1 MTDIAF
7 YLLMLY
13 FRGRT
18 MPNLHDALHCDA
30 DILQLD
36 VVAVG
41 EVMDASKPA
50 AAPAAASLTV
60 GDGGDETA

>member
-1 MTDIAF
+1 
-7 YLLMLY
+7 
-13 FRGRT
+13 

-41 EVMDASKPA
+41 DVMDAFKPA
-50 AAPAAASLTV
+50 AAEEVSAQQIIGSV
-60 GDGGDETA
+60 DEK

>member
-1 MTDIAF
+1 
-7 YLLMLY
+7 
-13 FRGRT
+13 

-41 EVMDASKPA
+41 DVMDAIKPA
-50 AAPAAASLTV
+50 VAEEVSAHQIV
-60 GDGGDETA
+60 GRVDEK

>member
-1 MTDIAF
+1 
-7 YLLMLY
+7 
-13 FRGRT
+13 

-41 EVMDASKPA
+41 EVMAVPLVTTQPVD
-50 AAPAAASLTV
+50 AASDEISTV
-60 GDGGDETA
+60 CQ

>member
-1 MTDIAF
+1 
-7 YLLMLY
+7 
-13 FRGRT
+13 

>member
-1 MTDIAF
+1 
-7 YLLMLY
+7 
-13 FRGRT
+13 

-41 EVMDASKPA
+41 DVMDAIKPA
-50 AAPAAASLTV
+50 AAGEVSAGRVPRV
-60 GDGGDETA
+60 EVDEK

>member
-1 MTDIAF
+1 
-7 YLLMLY
+7 
-13 FRGRT
+13 

-41 EVMDASKPA
+41 EVMDASNPA
-50 AAPAAASLTV
+50 AAPTAALLTI
-60 GDGGDETA
+60 GGGVDETA

>member
-1 MTDIAF
+1 
-7 YLLMLY
+7 
-13 FRGRT
+13 

-41 EVMDASKPA
+41 DVMDAIKPA
-50 AAPAAASLTV
+50 AAEEVSAPQIV
-60 GDGGDETA
+60 GRVDEK